1 MTLYRI
7 DDLCPQVDPSAY
19 IAREATVIGQAVIE
33 ADASLWAGVVV
44 RADNDTIR
52 IGRGSNVQE
61 NAVLHTD
68 KGVPLLL
75 EENVTVGHQVMLHG
89 CVIGSGSLIG
99 MQAVILNRA
108 VIGKDSLVGA
118 GALVTERQ
126 RFPDRSL
133 ILGAPAKVVRTLTDQ
148 EVAGLHE
155 SSRHYVER
163 ARHFKS
169 ALVALPD
176 AP

>member
-19 IAREATVIGQAVIE
+19 IAHEATVIGQVIIE

-44 RADNDTIR
+44 RADNDTIH

-61 NAVLHTD
+61 NTVLHTD
-68 KGVPLLL
+68 KGIPLLV
-75 EENVTVGHQVMLHG
+75 EEGVTIGHQATLHG
-89 CVIGSGSLIG
+89 CAIGSGSLIG
-99 MQAVILNRA
+99 IKAIILNRA

-126 RFPDRSL
+126 RFPERSL
-133 ILGAPAKVVRTLTDQ
+133 ILGAPAKVVRTLSDE
-148 EVAGLHE
+148 EVAGLRE

-163 ARHFKS
+163 VQRFKS
-169 ALVALPD
+169 ALVALPLT
-176 AP
+176 P